1 MIRFILA
8 LTLISVS
15 LSAFADEPIPKEL
28 TPEQK
33 AAALR
38 AAETIGFAI
47 YRHDRAAA
55 IASDAA
61 IALPQFKNDS
71 RIRGWVTEEQQGQI
85 TVTFIDETPAALYR
99 ITVSK
104 EGVAGPVSALDSPAP
119 LTTYEAGAAAA
130 RSAALSSRF
139 QQCSNSYNSVVLPS
153 SGAPGSNWLVYL
165 LPGTT
170 KNNVVPIGGTYR
182 VEVSG
187 SKVVSQRGFTRSCI
201 ALQTDPKAVGLM
213 ISHVMD
219 PAPTEAHVF
228 WSIWARKPMYVAI
241 PSNGTVWLVAG
252 NKIELIEQKATEG

>member
-1 MIRFILA
+1 MIRFILTLA
-8 LTLISVS
+8 LISGS
-15 LSAFADEPIPKEL
+15 LSAIADEPIPKDL

-38 AAETIGFAI
+38 SAETTGVAI

-55 IASDAA
+55 IATDAA

-71 RIRGWVTEEQQGQI
+71 RIKGWVTEEQQGQI

-99 ITVSK
+99 ITISK
-104 EGVAGPVSALDSPAP
+104 EGVAGPVNAFDSPAP
-119 LTTYEAGAAAA
+119 LTNYEAGAAAA
-130 RSAALSSRF
+130 RSAALNSKF
-139 QQCSNSYNSVVLPS
+139 QQCSSSYNSVVLPS
-153 SGAPGSNWLVYL
+153 SDAPGSNWLVYL

-187 SKVVSQRGFTRSCI
+187 SKVTSQRGFTRSCI

-219 PAPTEAHVF
+219 PAPTEVHVF
-228 WSIWARKPMYVAI
+228 WSIWARKPMYIAI
-241 PSNGTVWLVAG
+241 PQNGSIWLVEG
-252 NKIELIEQKATEG
+252 NRITLIEQKAAGG